1 MDINGFPRQF
11 ARTRRF
17 TLGTPRQ
24 FTVSPDGERVLFVR
38 SATGTDAR
46 GLLWMYEH
54 GEERLLAGHPSS
66 SAGVTAYAA
75 DRDARVVAYTADGEL
90 WTVRAESGPEYRADS
105 PRTPRST
112 AQPPPPRS
120 VSAQRDR

>member
-38 SATGTDAR
+38 SASGTDAR
-46 GLLWMYEH
+46 GLLWMYED
-54 GEERLLAGHPSS
+54 GQERLLAGHP
-66 SAGVTAYAA
+66 AP
-75 DRDARVVAYTADGEL
+75 
-90 WTVRAESGPEYRADS
+90 SGA
-105 PRTPRST
+105 
-112 AQPPPPRS
+112 
-120 VSAQRDR
+120 